1 MILIKDYWLLLV
13 AVVLLCCPLH
23 GLGSAPLRNAA
34 GIEYF
39 VSGTGDD
46 KNAGTSITAPFR
58 TIQKAANLA
67 NPGDVINVL
76 DGEYTN
82 ACASCSVVDI
92 TRSGTAD
99 NWIVFRAY
107 PGHKSVLRPNGW
119 HGFQIKGG
127 ASYIEISGFEVQG
140 NRAAVTFDYCRTERM
155 NNNPLCNGNGI
166 TIDGRNDGANK
177 PHHIRIARNH
187 VWQVPGGGINA
198 IQTDYVTIEDNIV
211 HENAWY
217 SRFANSGIS
226 INQGWNFDD
235 QPGMKIFVR
244 RNQVFNNRSLVEW
257 SATNKLSDGNG
268 IIIDDLRNTQN
279 SSTLG
284 SYRGG
289 VRIENNLS
297 FNNGGAGIQ
306 AFRSD
311 QVDIINNSTYQN
323 GQVVGYAD
331 ILVNQAGS
339 VRVLNN
345 IAYARSAASSISVL
359 QGSNVLVDYN
369 LVFNG
374 STGVIG
380 SNDIQ
385 ADPRFALPS
394 TEWGVSDFH
403 VLTGSPALGSGDRT
417 YAPAQDLDGA
427 ARSANGAVT
436 RGALETIASRVRREV
451 PSRRVADR

>member
-1 MILIKDYWLLLV
+1 MFLRKLTCIFLATWWLGTAYHV
-13 AVVLLCCPLH
+13 A
-23 GLGSAPLRNAA
+23 GSTQLSSAA
-34 GIEYF
+34 GTEYF
-39 VSGTGDD
+39 VSGAGDD
-46 KNAGTSITAPFR
+46 KNSGTSSTTPFR

-67 NPGDVINVL
+67 NPGDVINVME
-76 DGEYTN
+76 GEYTN

-92 TRSGTAD
+92 TRSGAAD

-107 PGHKSVLRPNGW
+107 PGHKPVLRPNGW
-119 HGFQIKGG
+119 HGFQIKSG

-177 PHHIRIARNH
+177 PHHIRIARNR

-226 INQGWNFDD
+226 VYQGWNFDD
-235 QPGMKIFVR
+235 GPGTKIFVR

-306 AFRSD
+306 AFKSD
-311 QVDIINNSTYQN
+311 QIDIINNTTYQN

-331 ILVNQAGS
+331 ILVNQSGS

-345 IAYARSAASSISVL
+345 IAYSRSGARPIEIL
-359 QGSNVLVDYN
+359 QVTNLQADYN
-369 LVFNG
+369 LTFNG
-374 STGVIG
+374 SASQTGP
-380 SNDIQ
+380 NDIQ

-394 TEWGVSDFH
+394 TEWGLADFH
-403 VLTGSPALGSGDRT
+403 VLIGSPAFSSGDWST
-417 YAPAQDLDGA
+417 APAQDLDGVM
-427 ARSANGAVT
+427 RFMNGGVT
-436 RGALETIASRVRREV
+436 RGAFETIASRVRREL
-451 PSRRVADR
+451 PGRRVADR

>member
-1 MILIKDYWLLLV
+1 MLRKMTLIFLATGLLGTHYPV
-13 AVVLLCCPLH
+13 A
-23 GLGSAPLRNAA
+23 GSAPLRNAA
-34 GIEYF
+34 STEYF
-39 VSGTGDD
+39 VSGAGDD
-46 KNAGTSITAPFR
+46 KNSGTSLTAPFR

-67 NPGDVINVL
+67 NPGDVINVMA
-76 DGEYTN
+76 GEYTN
-82 ACASCSVVDI
+82 TCASCSVVDI
-92 TRSGTAD
+92 TRSGTTD

-107 PGHKSVLRPNGW
+107 PGHQPVLRPNGW

-177 PHHIRIARNH
+177 PHHIRLARNH
-187 VWQVPGGGINA
+187 VWQCPGGGINA

-226 INQGWNFDD
+226 VYQGWNFDD

-311 QVDIINNSTYQN
+311 QIDIINNTTYQN

-345 IAYARSAASSISVL
+345 IAYARSAASPISVL
-359 QGSNVLVDYN
+359 QGSNVRVDYN

-374 STGVIG
+374 STGAIG

-385 ADPRFALPS
+385 ADPRFAVPV
-394 TEWGVSDFH
+394 TEWALCDFH
-403 VLTGSPALGSGDRT
+403 VLTGSPALGTADGT
-417 YAPAQDLDGA
+417 VAPAQDLEGIM
-427 ARSANGAVT
+427 RSTNGGVT
-436 RGALETIASRVRREV
+436 RGAFETIASRVRRET
-451 PSRRVADR
+451 PGRRVANR